1 MKTMNKLFICT
12 ILSGFALVLVGCGGE
27 SMPTKP
33 DMTVGADEQA
43 LLNEI
48 ADAGGSVD
56 RDEETDNITS
66 ITLSTTNATD
76 EWLDKNLENLKKQ
89 PELELLTLRGTPVT
103 KKRIAALKKELPKVA
118 IETDSSEEK

>member
-33 DMTVGADEQA
+33 DEQA